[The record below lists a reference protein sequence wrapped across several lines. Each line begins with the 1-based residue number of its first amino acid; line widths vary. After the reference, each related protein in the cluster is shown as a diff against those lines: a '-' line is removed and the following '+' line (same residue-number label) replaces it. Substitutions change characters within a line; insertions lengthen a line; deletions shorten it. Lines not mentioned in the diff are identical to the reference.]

1 MFLGLRLMAG
11 VSVSEFEQR
20 FGVPME
26 QVYGSVIRSYTEQ
39 GLLKTEQGRLML
51 TESGIDVSNSVM
63 ADFLLEES

>member
-11 VSVSEFEQR
+11 VSVSEFERR

-39 GLLKTEQGRLML
+39 GLLKTEQDRLML
-51 TESGIDVSNSVM
+51 TELGIDVSNSVM
-63 ADFLLEES
+63 ADFLLDES